1 LSLDRITIKNFQS
14 HEDTTLFPAPGVTVL
29 VGSSDHGKS
38 AILRALEWLRNNR
51 PLGEGVIRRDAT
63 GRKASETSVE
73 VEMDGHTIGRVRGT
87 DSKYYVDDQEFRA
100 FGSDV
105 PTDVTNTLWE
115 DICVQR
121 QLDRHFLLL
130 DTKASETLDA
140 ITGLSE
146 VEKLLELLGRWGRE
160 TSSQIKML
168 DAEASE
174 VEKSLADPLFMRLT
188 LYQSTLAALSGTVE
202 KETGLTTQQNELGV
216 LLSDIGQVSSQLRPV
231 NENAIQKLGETIVE
245 LEELGKAETQLRREH
260 DSLSALEKDIQR
272 VENRIVEVDDTLV
285 PKLVELLGGV
295 GEIDVALRD
304 VEREQSNL
312 GRLVE
317 NLGVLETRLSKVM
330 GEVANTSS
338 KLDAAVIEAISK
350 SGKCPVCEAPIRV
363 GVTQQVISNVMCL
376 CLGSGR

>member
-1 LSLDRITIKNFQS
+1 MSLSRITIKNFQS

-51 PLGEGVIRRDAT
+51 PLGEGIIRRDAT

-73 VEMDGHTIGRVRGT
+73 VEMDGHTIGRVRGS
-87 DSKYYVDDQEFRA
+87 DSKYYVDDHEFRA

-105 PTDVTNTLWE
+105 PSDVTNALWE

-146 VEKLLELLGRWGRE
+146 VEKLLEILGRWGRE
-160 TSSQIKML
+160 TSSQIKVM
-168 DAEASE
+168 DAEATE
-174 VEKSLADPLFMRLT
+174 VEKSLADPLFMRLA
-188 LYQSTLAALSGTVE
+188 LYQTTLATLSSTVE
-202 KETGLTTQQNELGV
+202 KETELTTQQNELGV
-216 LLSDIGQVSSQLRPV
+216 LLNDIGKVSSQLRPV
-231 NENAIQKLGETIVE
+231 NESAIQKLGETIAE
-245 LEELGKAETQLRREH
+245 LEEFDTIINKTQGDQKLLYNLVE
-260 DSLSALEKDIQR
+260 LYTKLED
-272 VENRIVEVDDTLV
+272 RIVKIDDTLV

-295 GEIDVALRD
+295 NEVDVAL
-304 VEREQSNL
+304 VELERERSNL

-317 NLGVLETRLSKVM
+317 NLGVMEARWGKVT
-330 GEVANTSS
+330 GEVADTAS
-338 KLDAAVIEAISK
+338 KFDASVVNAILAT
-350 SGKCPVCEAPIRV
+350 GKCPVCDQELRV
-363 GVTQQVISNVMCL
+363 DSTQQVISNVMCL